1 MLTFLKAC
9 WQEDKQRRLLWLPVL
24 FGLGIW
30 LYFLLPV
37 EPSKWVTL
45 AVIEALIIAAILCR
59 RRIVL
64 LKILGASA
72 VVVAGFTLV
81 QIKALYLA
89 QSDEVLPD
97 ETFYFRGRIA
107 AMDTNYQG
115 KPRFILDGLTDFD
128 GRVYQGRYRVTQR
141 SKKQTGEVGQCV
153 ELIGTI
159 SKLPKAVVA
168 GGYQFDRKG
177 WFEGLKGSGF
187 AESRF
192 FVVDCGTTGGRDK
205 FEAFVARLRGRI
217 VKRVS
222 KVLPPEEASIASA
235 IIAGVRGGISEKQ
248 YTDYRNSG
256 LAHFLS
262 ISGLHMS
269 MLAGLMFFLVRF
281 VLACVPQISLRMD
294 TKKIAAVFALGLS
307 LVYLFISGQAVPA
320 QRAFIMT
327 FVVLLGVLTNRR
339 AISMQTIALAAFLV
353 LAAAPEVL
361 VSASFQMS
369 FAAVLGLIA
378 FYEKTAKRI
387 QQFLNVD
394 GFGKW
399 RRGVVLYILGVVVSD
414 LIASVMTLPFSMYH
428 FNMIAIY
435 TTLGNFLAGPI
446 IGLVIMPFVLISL
459 LLMPFGVEVFSLK
472 IVGFGIGVVNKITAW
487 VASLPEAG
495 WQVAALPAGGLALI
509 VIGGLWLMLWQAKW
523 RYWGWIG
530 IVLGFL
536 SVALVQ
542 TPDMLI
548 GLEGKVVAFKNEAGL
563 LEISGGRGGK
573 FVKDVWSNKY
583 PSSETKA
590 DLKAHPELKLNGS
603 TAVISGKSYDMR
615 EEIGLSAWRQKDG
628 AYRVKTIR
636 ESIGRRLWNK

>member
-9 WQEDKQRRLLWLPVL
+9 WQEDKPRRLLWLPVL
-24 FGLGIW
+24 VGLGIW

-45 AVIEALIIAAILCR
+45 AVIEALIIAAIICR

-115 KPRFILDGLTDFD
+115 RPRFILDGLTDFD

-141 SKKQTGEVGQCV
+141 SKKQMGEVGQCV

-459 LLMPFGVEVFSLK
+459 LLMPRR
-472 IVGFGIGVVNKITAW
+472 I
-487 VASLPEAG
+487 
-495 WQVAALPAGGLALI
+495 
-509 VIGGLWLMLWQAKW
+509 
-523 RYWGWIG
+523 RHR
-530 IVLGFL
+530 
-536 SVALVQ
+536 
-542 TPDMLI
+542 
-548 GLEGKVVAFKNEAGL
+548 
-563 LEISGGRGGK
+563 SG
-573 FVKDVWSNKY
+573 
-583 PSSETKA
+583 
-590 DLKAHPELKLNGS
+590 
-603 TAVISGKSYDMR
+603 
-615 EEIGLSAWRQKDG
+615 
-628 AYRVKTIR
+628 
-636 ESIGRRLWNK
+636 